1 MDVRFR
7 GYCRLALTLH
17 YRCNVVDP
25 ADSDPWIPH
34 LLVVDDDEDMVEW
47 LAELFASQGAVV
59 QTAQNGTEALDKIAH
74 EGTYNLVV
82 TDVRMPAPGGL
93 QLAAMARYAGYKV
106 PFLII
111 TAFPDSEVGRTV
123 DRLDDAKLL
132 PKPFKPQELWKAARD
147 LVSVSQRGQSQ
158 KKAQKK
164 APDKATTE

>member
-1 MDVRFR
+1 V
-7 GYCRLALTLH
+7 ASA
-17 YRCNVVDP
+17 

-47 LAELFASQGAVV
+47 LAELFASQGAIV
-59 QTAQNGTEALDKIAH
+59 QTAQNGTDALDKIAH

-82 TDVRMPAPGGL
+82 TDVRMPAPSGL
-93 QLAAMARYAGYKV
+93 QLAAMARCAGYQV

-123 DRLDDAKLL
+123 DKLDHATLL

-147 LVSVSQRGQSQ
+147 LVSVSRRERTSRR
-158 KKAQKK
+158 KV
-164 APDKATTE
+164 TTK